1 MSLTHSLNL
10 PDAELP
16 SVLSALQSEKQRRLT
31 EDRLRYY
38 QPYPKQAEFH
48 AAGATHRER
57 LLMAGNQIGKTLAGG
72 FEAAIHA
79 TGRYPDGWGGKRF
92 DRPTNGWACGVSGE
106 VVRDTVQRVLVGRSG
121 QIGTGAIP
129 KDAIGELVTARGIA
143 DLLDSIKV
151 RHVSGG
157 ISNIGL
163 KTYLS
168 GREKF
173 QGETLDWIWL
183 DEECPMDIYTEA
195 LTRTNIGGGPVWMTF
210 TPLMGMSDVV
220 RRFLQDKSPDRIV
233 IGMTIEE
240 ALHYTAEERQKII
253 DSYPAH
259 ERECRTKG
267 IPVLGSGR
275 IFPVEEVKIA
285 CEHRDF
291 PSHWPRI
298 GGMDFGWEHPFAA
311 VELVWDREGDVV
323 YVARCHR
330 LKEAT
335 LIEHAAAIRFWGR
348 DLRWSWP
355 RDGKRETLEGA
366 GIALAEQYR
375 DQGLYMLPDH
385 AQFEDGS
392 VSVEAG
398 LMMMLDRMRTG
409 KLRVF
414 KEHLDWWEEFRLY
427 HRKDGKVVK
436 EGDDLLC
443 ATRYAL
449 MSLRFAS
456 TQAHADKWRRPIE
469 YPNLGIV

>member
-1 MSLTHSLNL
+1 
-10 PDAELP
+10 
-16 SVLSALQSEKQRRLT
+16 
-31 EDRLRYY
+31 
-38 QPYPKQAEFH
+38 
-48 AAGATHRER
+48 
-57 LLMAGNQIGKTLAGG
+57 MAGNQIGKTWCGG
-72 FEAAIHA
+72 MEAVMHA
-79 TGRYPDGWGGKRF
+79 TGRYPPDWKGRRF
-92 DRPTNGWACGVSGE
+92 DRPTVGWVCGVSGE
-106 VVRDTVQRVLVGRSG
+106 VVRDTCQRVLVGRSG
-121 QIGTGAIP
+121 SIGSGAIP

-143 DLLDSIKV
+143 DLLDTIKV
-151 RHVSGG
+151 QHVSGG
-157 ISNIGL
+157 TSIIGL

-183 DEECPMDIYTEA
+183 DEECSMDIYTEA

-210 TPLMGMSDVV
+210 TPLLGMSDVV
-220 RRFLQDKSPDRIV
+220 RRFLQEKSPDRV
-233 IGMTIEE
+233 VVGMTIEE
-240 ALHYTAEERQKII
+240 ALHYSAEERQKII

-285 CEHRDF
+285 IEDRSF
-291 PSHWPRI
+291 PSHWARI

-311 VELVWDREGDVV
+311 VELVHDRDTDTV
-323 YVARCHR
+323 YVAKTHR
-330 LKEAT
+330 LKEASA
-335 LIEHAAAIRFWGR
+335 IEHAAAIRSWGR
-348 DLRWSWP
+348 DLAWAWP

-375 DQGLYMLPDH
+375 AQGLNMLHEH
-385 AQFEDGS
+385 AKFEDGS

-409 KLRVF
+409 KLKVF

-436 EGDDLLC
+436 EGDNLLC

-449 MSLRFAS
+449 MMLRYAKTKSFSDAWRHAHRFAVM
-456 TQAHADKWRRPIE
+456 APLIAVAALARA
-469 YPNLGIV
+469 